1 VNSFSGLTSAN
12 AIQAIKRFEVFEKAQ
27 LLTATSSDSSPSIS
41 SDFVE
46 E

>member
-27 LLTATSSDSSPSIS
+27 LLTSISSNSSPSTS
-41 SDFVE
+41 YDFVE